1 MAQFCITAVSHDT
14 EFNKQPYNMKK
25 LFLVSAFV
33 LGAAIT
39 VNAQTEKRATTTT
52 ETTTQPAKYK
62 TIDRNTVSPA
72 ALEKIGTKYGGYSI
86 LEAYQA
92 ADGEY
97 KLVLSKDSKKSTA
110 YFSSTGEFLKEE

>member
-1 MAQFCITAVSHDT
+1 
-14 EFNKQPYNMKK
+14 MKK
-25 LFLVSAFV
+25 LLLFSAF
-33 LGAAIT
+33 LIGGSFAA
-39 VNAQTEKRATTTT
+39 NAQTEKTTETKTTT
-52 ETTTQPAKYK
+52 ETTAPASKDYK

-97 KLVLSKDSKKSTA
+97 KLIVSKDSKKNTA
-110 YFSSTGEFLKEE
+110 YFSSTGDFLKEE

>member
-1 MAQFCITAVSHDT
+1 
-14 EFNKQPYNMKK
+14 MKK
-25 LFLVSAFV
+25 LFLISAFV
-33 LGAAIT
+33 LGATIT
-39 VNAQTEKRATTTT
+39 ANAQTEKTTTK
-52 ETTTQPAKYK
+52 TTTQTTTKQYK
-62 TIDRNTVSPA
+62 TIDRNTVSPS

-97 KLVLSKDSKKSTA
+97 KLIVSKDDKKSTA